1 MPTTSTDRQAIPET
15 PPPGWEREVP
25 KYQVTIKG
33 GVYPSPNSR
42 FRFETPFTS
51 CSDSNCW
58 QYAELSFQ
66 EGAIIETTEWPHA
79 SFHPL
84 NYSAKKVLDFF
95 NSRPKSYLQRSPWA
109 DQVRLEDRMS
119 GTLPRHVPPPQLKP
133 MEAAGSLSEEFQKWA
148 PLLVAS

>member
-1 MPTTSTDRQAIPET
+1 MQTAIADKRQAIPTT

-42 FRFETPFTS
+42 FRFEPPFTS

-58 QYAELSFQ
+58 QYADRPFK
-66 EGAIIETTEWPHA
+66 EGEIISTTEWPHA

-109 DQVRLEDRMS
+109 GNQIRLEDRMS
-119 GTLPRHVPPPQLKP
+119 GSLPRYVRPPQIQSMDMRP
-133 MEAAGSLSEEFQKWA
+133 AR
-148 PLLVAS
+148 